1 MSSATKKIPHMDN
14 PRLYLWIALALLV
27 WMNIIQWD
35 RDFGQPA
42 PAPVA
47 ATATNTGEAAAEPA
61 TPAGSQLPALPA
73 AADAVPGAPA
83 VAEAPAAATV
93 AGANLAAPRVRVV
106 TDVLD
111 IDISLQGG
119 DLLRADIVQY
129 PKDKKPGSP
138 PVRLLT
144 TDDATFGV
152 VRSGLRAA
160 DGRAE
165 PTHLVTYTTP
175 ATEYRLA
182 QGQQELRV
190 PLTWTDGQGITVMKT
205 YVFKPGLYS
214 IDVTYDVQNASATD
228 WKAASYLQFVRHI
241 YAQERSMFDVESYA
255 FRGPAFYDG
264 QKYRK
269 LDVEDSD
276 DLAIRTTFTNGWVA
290 EMQHHF
296 VSAAVPP
303 QGEAYDF
310 AFQKEQNHSLIS
322 YRGPLKL
329 VAAGS
334 SATFTEKLF
343 VGPKLQ
349 DQLRAVGPKL
359 ELTVDYGK
367 LTILADPLFWLLRQV
382 HRFVQNWGLAIIIVT
397 ILLKLLFYKLTE
409 TSGRSMAKM
418 RAIAP
423 RIKSIQERY
432 KEDREQLAKQMME
445 LYKREKIN
453 PVAGCLPILVQI
465 PVFLAFYWVLLE
477 SVEMRQAP
485 FFGWIQDLS
494 SKDPYFILPILMGFG
509 MFAQFKLNP
518 APPDPMQA
526 KMFALM
532 PVIMTVMMAWFPA
545 GLVLYWLTN
554 TLLSIAQQWN
564 INRVV
569 ELETKK
575 GASRTTE

>member
-1 MSSATKKIPHMDN
+1 MDN
-14 PRLYLWIALALLV
+14 PRIYLWIALALLV

-35 RDFGQPA
+35 RDHAQPA
-42 PAPVA
+42 QPA
-47 ATATNTGEAAAEPA
+47 ATSANAPAATDRSAPGASAA
-61 TPAGSQLPALPA
+61 SQLPALPSNDPTAPPPA
-73 AADAVPGAPA
+73 AT
-83 VAEAPAAATV
+83 EPAAAPSV
-93 AGANLAAPRVRVV
+93 AAVNAGAPKVRVV

-111 IDISLQGG
+111 LDISLQGG
-119 DLLRADIVQY
+119 DLLRADLPRY

-138 PVRLLT
+138 PVRLLS

-165 PTHLVTYTTP
+165 PTHLATFTTP
-175 ATEYRLA
+175 RNEYRLA
-182 QGQQELRV
+182 QGDQELRV
-190 PLTWTDGQGITVMKT
+190 PLAWTDGQGLTVMKS
-205 YVFKPGLYS
+205 YVFRPGRY
-214 IDVTYDVQNASATD
+214 DVDVVYDVQNASTAE

-241 YAQERSMFDVESYA
+241 YPQKRSMFDVESYA
-255 FRGPAFYDG
+255 FRGPAIYNG
-264 QKYRK
+264 EKYRK
-269 LDVEDSD
+269 LDVDDED
-276 DLAIRTTFTNGWVA
+276 DLALRTSFSNGWIA

-303 QGEAYDF
+303 KDETYDLALQQEQG
-310 AFQKEQNHSLIS
+310 HSLLS
-322 YRGPLKL
+322 YRGPLKS
-329 VAAGS
+329 VPAGA
-334 SATFTEKLF
+334 SARFSEKLF

-349 DQLRAVGPKL
+349 DQLKQVGPKL
-359 ELTVDYGK
+359 ERTVDYGK
-367 LTILADPLFWLLRQV
+367 LTILAEPLFWLLRQV
-382 HRFVQNWGLAIIIVT
+382 YRFAQNWGVAIIVVT
-397 ILLKLLFYKLTE
+397 VLLKLLFYKLTE

-418 RAIAP
+418 RTIAP

-432 KEDREQLAKQMME
+432 KDDREQLAKQMME

-485 FFGWIQDLS
+485 FMGWIQDLS
-494 SKDPYFILPILMGFG
+494 SKDPFFVLPILMGVAMFG
-509 MFAQFKLNP
+509 QFKLNP

-526 KMFALM
+526 KIFALM
-532 PVIMTVMMAWFPA
+532 PIIMTVMMAWFPA

-569 ELETKK
+569 EIEAKK
-575 GASRTTE
+575 RGSRAAE

>member
-1 MSSATKKIPHMDN
+1 MDN
-14 PRLYLWIALALLV
+14 PRLFLWIGLALLA

-35 RDFGQPA
+35 RDFGAQS
-42 PAPVA
+42 A
-47 ATATNTGEAAAEPA
+47 ASTATTASSATSPA
-61 TPAGSQLPALPA
+61 VAP
-73 AADAVPGAPA
+73 AVPGAASSSLPELPSA
-83 VAEAPAAATV
+83 TAPAAAVPAAATQAPASTAV
-93 AGANLAAPRVRVV
+93 AAAAPSIRVV
-106 TDVLD
+106 TDVID
-111 IDISLQGG
+111 MDISLQGG
-119 DLLRADIVQY
+119 DLLRADLLQY
-129 PKDKKPGSP
+129 PRDKKPGSP
-138 PVRLLT
+138 AVRLLS
-144 TDDATFGV
+144 TDDATYGV

-165 PTHLVTYTTP
+165 PTHLALYTAP
-175 ATEYRLA
+175 ATEFRLA
-182 QGQQELRV
+182 PGAQELRV
-190 PLTWTDGQGITVMKT
+190 PLTWTDGQGVTVTKT
-205 YVFKPGLYS
+205 YVFKPGQYAVEV
-214 IDVTYDVQNASATD
+214 IYDVQNASGAD
-228 WKAASYLQFVRHI
+228 WNAASYVQFARHV
-241 YAQERSMFDVESYA
+241 YSQSRSMFDVESYA
-255 FRGPAFYDG
+255 FRGPAVYDG
-264 QKYRK
+264 EKYQKLSVDK
-269 LDVEDSD
+269 D
-276 DLAIRTTFTNGWVA
+276 DEAFRQAFADGWMA

-296 VSAAVPP
+296 VAAAVPP
-303 QGEAYDF
+303 KGETYDF
-310 AFQKEQNHSLIS
+310 TQQLEGDHSLVS
-322 YRGPLKL
+322 YRGPLKS
-329 VAAGS
+329 VPAGA
-334 SATFTEKLF
+334 SATFSETLF

-349 DQLRAVGPKL
+349 EQLQKAGPKL

-367 LTILADPLFWLLRQV
+367 LTILSNPLFHLLQWV
-382 HRFVQNWGLAIIIVT
+382 HKYVQNWGVTIIIVT

-409 TSGRSMAKM
+409 KSGRSMAKM

-423 RIKSIQERY
+423 RIKAIQERY
-432 KEDREQLAKQMME
+432 KDDREQLAKQTME

-526 KMFALM
+526 KMFAFM

-554 TLLSIAQQWN
+554 TLLSIAQQWQ

-569 ELETKK
+569 LAEAKK
-575 GASRTTE
+575 SGSAA

>member
-1 MSSATKKIPHMDN
+1 MDN
-14 PRLYLWIALALLV
+14 PRLFLWIGLALLV

-35 RDFGQPA
+35 RDYGATA
-42 PAPVA
+42 PAPTG
-47 ATATNTGEAAAEPA
+47 ATAAQGAAAPAASGA
-61 TPAGSQLPALPA
+61 TPSSLPALPSA
-73 AADAVPGAPA
+73 T
-83 VAEAPAAATV
+83 APAATPGATSAATGSLPSAAAV
-93 AGANLAAPRVRVV
+93 ASAPTIRVV
-106 TDVLD
+106 TDVID
-111 IDISLQGG
+111 MDISLQGG
-119 DLLRADIVQY
+119 DLLRADLLQY
-129 PKDKKPGSP
+129 PRDKKPGSAA
-138 PVRLLT
+138 VRLLS
-144 TDDATFGV
+144 TDDSTFGI

-165 PTHLVTYTTP
+165 PTHLATYTAP
-175 ATEYRLA
+175 AAEFRLA
-182 QGQQELRV
+182 PGAQELRV
-190 PLTWTDGQGITVMKT
+190 PLSWTDGQGVTVMKT
-205 YVFKPGLYS
+205 YVFKPGEYAF
-214 IDVTYDVQNASATD
+214 DVVYDVQNASDAD
-228 WKAASYLQFVRHI
+228 WKAASYMQFVRHV
-241 YAQERSMFDVESYA
+241 YPPDRSMFDVESYA
-255 FRGPAFYDG
+255 FRGPAVYDG
-264 QKYRK
+264 TKYQK
-269 LDVEDSD
+269 LSIDEDEPEFRQ
-276 DLAIRTTFTNGWVA
+276 AAAGGWMA

-303 QGEAYDF
+303 KGETYDF
-310 AFQKEQNHSLIS
+310 SLQREGDHSLVS
-322 YRGPLKL
+322 YRGPLKS
-329 VAAGS
+329 VPAGA
-334 SATFTEKLF
+334 SATFSETLF

-349 DQLRAVGPKL
+349 EQLEKTGPKL

-367 LTILADPLFWLLRQV
+367 LTILANPLFHLLEWV
-382 HRFVQNWGLAIIIVT
+382 HKYVQNWGVTIIIVT

-409 TSGRSMAKM
+409 KSGRSMAKM

-423 RIKSIQERY
+423 RIKAIQERY
-432 KEDREQLAKQMME
+432 KDDREQLAKQTME

-494 SKDPYFILPILMGFG
+494 SKDPFFILPILMGFG

-526 KMFALM
+526 KMFAFM

-569 ELETKK
+569 ELE
-575 GASRTTE
+575 SRKSSGGS